1 MACPDVTG
9 AGLGAEAYFVGEVEL
24 HRVVSFPLDHVNDAM
39 LQAWLRD
46 GSEGCVEIDLY
57 RYVTLYMVKCTRQTF
72 TSPIVMSTN
81 IFVSTLGM

>member
-1 MACPDVTG
+1 MTICHHIAG

-46 GSEGCVEIDLY
+46 GNEGCVEIDLF
-57 RYVTLYMVKCTRQTF
+57 RYVTLHNNLTHLTYA
-72 TSPIVMSTN
+72 
-81 IFVSTLGM
+81 L